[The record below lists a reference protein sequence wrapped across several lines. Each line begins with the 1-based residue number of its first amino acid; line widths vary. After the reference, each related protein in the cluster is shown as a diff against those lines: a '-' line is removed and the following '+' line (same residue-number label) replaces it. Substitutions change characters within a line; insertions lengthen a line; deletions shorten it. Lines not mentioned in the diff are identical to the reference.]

1 MKESS
6 IREPVQKR
14 SIEKKEKIIKCGFE
28 LICKKGYYNTNTA
41 EIAKA
46 AGVSTGIVYNYFKD
60 KHDILIEGI
69 KIYADDIFY
78 PMLNIAE
85 TQINKNNIENVLREM
100 INKFIENHKLSQQ
113 AHEEITAMT
122 HSDKEIAE
130 FFHKHEIKMTENI
143 SNLLIQNGFNSEN
156 LSEKVHIIIGLIDNL
171 CHEIVYHKHSNM
183 NYDIM
188 TNLVLQ
194 TIVKLINE

>member
-1 MKESS
+1 
-6 IREPVQKR
+6 
-14 SIEKKEKIIKCGFE
+14 
-28 LICKKGYYNTNTA
+28 
-41 EIAKA
+41 
-46 AGVSTGIVYNYFKD
+46 
-60 KHDILIEGI
+60 
-69 KIYADDIFY
+69 
-78 PMLNIAE
+78 
-85 TQINKNNIENVLREM
+85 
-100 INKFIENHKLSQQ
+100 
-113 AHEEITAMT
+113 MT

-143 SNLLIQNGFNSEN
+143 TNLLIQNGFNSEN

-194 TIVKLINE
+194 TIVNLINE

>member
-1 MKESS
+1 M
-6 IREPVQKR
+6 QKQH
-14 SIEKKEKIIKCGFE
+14 
-28 LICKKGYYNTNTA
+28 
-41 EIAKA
+41 
-46 AGVSTGIVYNYFKD
+46 GVSTGIVYNYFKD

-69 KIYADDIFY
+69 KIYADNIFY
-78 PMLNIAE
+78 PMITISEENFD
-85 TQINKNNIENVLREM
+85 KNNFDKILRNM
-100 INKFIENHKLSQQ
+100 ITKFIENHKLSQQ

-143 SNLLIQNGFNSEN
+143 TNLLIQNGFNSEN

>member
-1 MKESS
+1 MAETR
-6 IREPVQKR
+6 IPTQKR
-14 SIEKKEKIIKCGFE
+14 SIEKRNKIIKMGFD
-28 LICKKGYYNTNTA
+28 LMCDKGYHNISTT
-41 EIAKA
+41 EIAEY
-46 AGVSTGIVYNYFKD
+46 AGVSTGIIYQYFND
-60 KHDILIEGI
+60 KKEIFIEGV
-69 KIYADDIFY
+69 KNYANDIMF
-78 PMLNIAE
+78 PMLNILE
-85 TQINKNNIENVLREM
+85 TTKIDINNIDKLLPLM

-143 SNLLIQNGFNSEN
+143 TNLLIQNGFNSEN